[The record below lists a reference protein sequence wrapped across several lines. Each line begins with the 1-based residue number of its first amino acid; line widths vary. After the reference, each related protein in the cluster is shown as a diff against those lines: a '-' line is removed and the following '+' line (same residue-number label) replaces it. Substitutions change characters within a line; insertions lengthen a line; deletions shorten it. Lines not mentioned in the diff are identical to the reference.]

1 MQAATSEETA
11 ENHRAGSSGRL
22 TSAYQGHRGP
32 PAAVGELPGAFADAI
47 EPGAELDHDD
57 PVSTCLTA
65 RQARFRPHLLD
76 VLPGHPKMPLT
87 RVELP
92 CCCQAESPHVVLRPF
107 HRPLRLLG
115 GFDPEDILQEPLL
128 CGQELFPPEPLRRH
142 PPPEVFALHD
152 HFPGHH
158 RQGPVVLEQVL
169 DEAETPL
176 PPRIPYRV

>member
-1 MQAATSEETA
+1 MSSCVRFTGRSASS
-11 ENHRAGSSGRL
+11 AGSI
-22 TSAYQGHRGP
+22 P
-32 PAAVGELPGAFADAI
+32 
-47 EPGAELDHDD
+47 
-57 PVSTCLTA
+57 
-65 RQARFRPHLLD
+65 
-76 VLPGHPKMPLT
+76 
-87 RVELP
+87 
-92 CCCQAESPHVVLRPF
+92 
-107 HRPLRLLG
+107 
-115 GFDPEDILQEPLL
+115 DILQEPLL